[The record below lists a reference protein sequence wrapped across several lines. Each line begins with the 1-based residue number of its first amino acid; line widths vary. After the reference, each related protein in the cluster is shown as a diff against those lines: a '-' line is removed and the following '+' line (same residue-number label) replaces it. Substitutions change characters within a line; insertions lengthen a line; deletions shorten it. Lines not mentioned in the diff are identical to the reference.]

1 MGLKRLSDTDKIN
14 YDHGGS
20 RIKCIDNV
28 QRMTE
33 ALLRS
38 GYTVKVTPVFDR
50 WPREN
55 DLLYYDI
62 EYIKVETNN

>member
-1 MGLKRLSDTDKIN
+1 MGNESNTNVN

-20 RIKCIDNV
+20 RIKYMDNV

-38 GYTVKVTPVFDR
+38 GYTVKVTPVFDK

-62 EYIKVETNN
+62 EYTKVVTN

>member
-1 MGLKRLSDTDKIN
+1 MESVQTTNTSIN
-14 YDHGGS
+14 YDRGGS
-20 RIKCIDNV
+20 RIKYMDNV

-38 GYTVKVTPVFDR
+38 GYTVKVTPVFDK

-55 DLLYYDI
+55 NLLYYDI
-62 EYIKVETNN
+62 EYIKIETD

>member
-1 MGLKRLSDTDKIN
+1 MENTQTTNTSIN
-14 YDHGGS
+14 YDRGGS
-20 RIKCIDNV
+20 RIKYMDNV

-38 GYTVKVTPVFDR
+38 GYTVKVTPVFDE
-50 WPREN
+50 WPREH

-62 EYIKVETNN
+62 EYVKVETN

>member
-1 MGLKRLSDTDKIN
+1 MGSAQTTNTSIN
-14 YDHGGS
+14 YDRGGS
-20 RIKCIDNV
+20 RIKYMDNV

-38 GYTVKVTPVFDR
+38 GYTVKVTPVFDK

-62 EYIKVETNN
+62 EYIKVEPN